1 MALANTEAGCQVPQ
15 QREQTVEEVLTER
28 IEYSR
33 KEVERLCI
41 AKAKAETL
49 GLLKYPYQEMCKIL
63 AIF

>member
-1 MALANTEAGCQVPQ
+1 MACTTVDSCQVPQ
-15 QREQTVEEVLTER
+15 RREQTVEEFLNER

-33 KEVERLCI
+33 LEVEKLCI

-49 GLLKYPYQEMCKIL
+49 GLLKYPYGELCKIL